1 MPKEKH
7 GKSQIE
13 FVNTGSHW
21 KETALHIAARAG
33 FENTVK
39 TLVSIGADLNQR
51 NNTKQT
57 LLHLAAINGQ
67 LSIVKCL
74 VMNKANVN
82 AKDEDLMT
90 PLHR

>member
-1 MPKEKH
+1 MPKEEQSKY
-7 GKSQIE
+7 QIE
-13 FVNTGSHW
+13 FVNTGSHR

-39 TLVSIGADLNQR
+39 TLVSIGADLTQR
-51 NNTKQT
+51 NNARQT
-57 LLHLAAINGQ
+57 PLHLAAINGQ
-67 LSIVKCL
+67 LSVVKCL

>member
-1 MPKEKH
+1 MPKEEQSKY
-7 GKSQIE
+7 QIE
-13 FVNTGSHW
+13 FVNTGSHR

-51 NNTKQT
+51 NNARQT
-57 LLHLAAINGQ
+57 PLHLAAINGK
-67 LSIVKCL
+67 LSVVKCL

>member
-1 MPKEKH
+1 MPKEEQSKY
-7 GKSQIE
+7 QIE
-13 FVNTGSHW
+13 FVNTGSHR

-39 TLVSIGADLNQR
+39 TLVSIGADMNQR
-51 NNTKQT
+51 NNARQT
-57 LLHLAAINGQ
+57 PLHLAAINGQ
-67 LSIVKCL
+67 LSVVKCL